1 MKIRL
6 TLMALAL
13 TLGVAALT
21 PAAAAPPNSCQS
33 FCYIVRCL
41 PGYICGPY
49 INSAG
54 EPACGCHPSGGPKG

>member
-6 TLMALAL
+6 TLMVLTL
-13 TLGVAALT
+13 TLGVAAMA
-21 PAAAAPPNSCQS
+21 PAAAPPSSCES

-54 EPACGCHPSGGPKG
+54 EPACGCHPSGPKG